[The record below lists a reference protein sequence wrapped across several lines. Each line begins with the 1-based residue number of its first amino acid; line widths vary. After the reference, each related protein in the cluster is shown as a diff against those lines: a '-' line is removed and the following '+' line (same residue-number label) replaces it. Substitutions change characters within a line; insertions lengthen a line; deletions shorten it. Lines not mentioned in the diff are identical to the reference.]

1 MFGIKGMVE
10 ELKFREDDRIAVI
23 APHPDDECLGAAAA
37 LLLVPEK
44 TDIYVLTDGS
54 HGNKDVSYEEEA
66 RIRRQQFEAEM
77 EIVKPHSYHWL
88 GWEDTTLSDNSK
100 AVRSIDFTQY
110 TKIFLPWE
118 ESLHPDHRAAA
129 DLCRI
134 AIWTQKAKAECF
146 SYEVTAAFR
155 KPTHYIN
162 ISSLEQKKRE
172 LIRCHKDQWMIQE
185 DITMALNYYEGARLF
200 RYKDVHCAETYLKID
215 VFDGS
220 ETPDLLAKLWTVKR
234 DPEVLDN
241 LTRQNI
247 QIKRVMSMDISKVYS
262 FIEENFAKQWADESL
277 PALISG
283 DCYVAVR
290 EREILGFLAF
300 DSTAKSYIGPGGVH
314 PSARGCGI
322 FRALFLR
329 AFISMIE
336 KGYRYAILGQ
346 ANPATRLCL
355 KDMVEMQPIEKS
367 IGSYA
372 EHI

>member
-1 MFGIKGMVE
+1 MFGIKGMIE
-10 ELKFREDDRIAVI
+10 ELKIREDDRIAVI
-23 APHPDDECLGAAAA
+23 APHPDDECLGAAAV
-37 LLLVPEK
+37 LLLAPEK

-54 HGNKDVSYEEEA
+54 HGNPDVSYEEEA
-66 RIRRQQFEAEM
+66 KIRRKQFEAEM

-88 GWEDTTLSDNSK
+88 GWEDTTLSGNSK

-129 DLCRI
+129 KLCRI

-146 SYEVTAAFR
+146 SYEVTAAFP
-155 KPTHYIN
+155 KPTHYID
-162 ISSLEQKKRE
+162 ITALEQKKRE
-172 LIRCHKDQWMIQE
+172 LIRCHSDQKISE
-185 DITMALNYYEGARLF
+185 DITLKLNAFRAARL
-200 RYKDVHCAETYLKID
+200 YYLEDVHLVEAYLKID
-215 VFDGS
+215 VYDGS

-234 DPEVLDN
+234 DSEVLDN

-262 FIEENFAKQWADESL
+262 FIEDNFAKQWADESL

-314 PSARGCGI
+314 PSARGRGI

-355 KDMVEMQPIEKS
+355 KDMVEMQPITNS